1 MKKIQENELEC
12 KLLELRILDYQQR
25 IALIDEQIES
35 IKKLKE
41 KVVEYM
47 NLVDAPLG
55 TLHIE
60 LARILAQTSAEQ
72 MEKIKNTAP
81 PPPPPNSPF
90 SIINDVFGIHLKD
103 ENDQ

>member
-1 MKKIQENELEC
+1 MKIQQDELES
-12 KLLELRILDYQQR
+12 KLLQLRILDNQQR
-25 IALIDEQIES
+25 IALIDEQIET

-41 KVVEYM
+41 KAVEYM

-55 TLHIE
+55 TLHIQ

-72 MEKIKNTAP
+72 MEKKKKTAP

-90 SIINDVFGIHLKD
+90 SIIND
-103 ENDQ
+103 Q